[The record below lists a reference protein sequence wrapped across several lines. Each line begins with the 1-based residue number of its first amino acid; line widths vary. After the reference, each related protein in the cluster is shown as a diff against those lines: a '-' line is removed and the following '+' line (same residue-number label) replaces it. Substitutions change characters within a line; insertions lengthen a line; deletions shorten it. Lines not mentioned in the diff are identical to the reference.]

1 MTTCWTIRDRNGE
14 LLPHFACTS
23 ALEVARKVVPGRYD
37 AFRLHVSSSY
47 RQLFDRAV
55 KQILAREGWQ
65 IVRTTVRARPGGRRD
80 APIERRQ
87 GRRVRHQGP
96 MDFHQHGEKSGVE
109 RAAQ

>member
-14 LLPHFACTS
+14 LLPHFACAS
-23 ALEVARKVVPGRYD
+23 ALEVARKVAPGRYD

-55 KQILAREGWQ
+55 ERILAREGWQ
-65 IVRTTVRARPGGRRD
+65 IVRTKVRARPGGKRD
-80 APIERRQ
+80 APLERRQ

-109 RAAQ
+109 LAAQ